1 MRRLRH
7 PVAISAPNVGGT
19 SRALRANFPSK
30 LALSSSSDGVVH
42 VVDLNADGESL
53 HALKSLPGH
62 MDEVAWAFVDWGSER
77 NEAIRACTISVERD
91 VLFWDVAWS
100 QLRLLPEEVAERSES
115 DEEKG
120 HPFWHPRRLT
130 KGHQYRARVAAYD
143 ATARHH
149 QISAL
154 TGSADGLVHC
164 WSLDVMDHDH
174 LHQYCSP
181 LAGHTD
187 QVTSLAADFGGDLA
201 LSGSC
206 DKTLRMWNLRGQFCE
221 GVLRGHQG
229 SIRTMVADW
238 TQKRA
243 ISTSMDSVHVWDLG
257 PKESRDR
264 RPTATLQVQSGVCE
278 TLAAFSAGSAAFVSR
293 LGCIEFWDLDP
304 SVRMYSLQCHPGTL
318 FAVHLG
324 LAGQAEAVNEHCE
337 TETEDMASLA
347 WMGTLMPA
355 LAGSGAA
362 GWSRTVL

>member
-1 MRRLRH
+1 
-7 PVAISAPNVGGT
+7 
-19 SRALRANFPSK
+19 
-30 LALSSSSDGVVH
+30 
-42 VVDLNADGESL
+42 
-53 HALKSLPGH
+53 

-130 KGHQYRARVAAYD
+130 KGHQYRARVAAYH

-149 QISAL
+149 QVSAL

-174 LHQYCSP
+174 LHPYCTP

-187 QVTSLAADFGGDLA
+187 QVTSLAADFGGSGSDLA

-206 DKTLRMWNLRGQFCE
+206 DNTLRIWNLRGQFCE

-229 SIRTMVADW
+229 SIRTMVADFA
-238 TQKRA
+238 QKRA

-257 PKESRDR
+257 SSESMGDR
-264 RPTATLQVQSGVCE
+264 RPTATLEVQTGVLE

-293 LGCIEFWDLDP
+293 LGIEFWDLDP

-324 LAGQAEAVNEHCE
+324 GLEGQAEGAVGAHCE
-337 TETEDMASLA
+337 TETKDMKDLAPLA
-347 WMGTLMPA
+347 WMPA
-355 LAGSGAA
+355 LAGSGAS